1 MPFLS
6 PNQQRQSTEGK
17 CFITTTAIN
26 LQSCWHGLFTCS
38 ATCAQS
44 CATTRRI
51 AVINLS
57 ISVSSHLVSMTS
69 LAAVPRQLALDVRG
83 RGPVAAVPADVNK
96 QYWSA
101 LFDQLIVQQSLPR
114 VSFQLDRCQQLD
126 SVTSAYHYRS
136 SSSRLSTPDRCGIKS
151 TRRAPC
157 ARHRHHIRALQLIDT
172 FKVALKTLYLFD
184 SS

>member
-1 MPFLS
+1 MPFLP

-26 LQSCWHGLFTCS
+26 LQSCWHGLFACS

-44 CATTRRI
+44 CATTRRR
-51 AVINLS
+51 AMFNLS
-57 ISVSSHLVSMTS
+57 IFVSSHLISMTS
-69 LAAVPRQLALDVRG
+69 LAAVPRQ
-83 RGPVAAVPADVNK
+83 PANVNK
-96 QYWSA
+96 QYWST
-101 LFDQLIVQQSLPR
+101 LFDQPIVQQSLPR

-126 SVTSAYHYRS
+126 SVTLAYHYRS
-136 SSSRLSTPDRCGIKS
+136 SSSRLSTPDSCGIKS
-151 TRRAPC
+151 TRRATCSPFT
-157 ARHRHHIRALQLIDT
+157 HRHHICALLLIDT